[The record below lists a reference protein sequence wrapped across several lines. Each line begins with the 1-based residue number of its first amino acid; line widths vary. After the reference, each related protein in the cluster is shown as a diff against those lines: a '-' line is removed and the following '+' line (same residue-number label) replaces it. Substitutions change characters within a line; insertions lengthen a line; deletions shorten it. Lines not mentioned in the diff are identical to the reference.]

1 MTDIEHYIQSATREN
16 TRRAYRQAIERF
28 EVEWG
33 GFLPTTPDQVAEYL
47 FAQRESLS
55 INTLRLHLSALSEW
69 HTSQGFP
76 DPTKTPRVKKLFK
89 GIRLQHPQQE
99 KRARPLMLDTLERVI
114 ASIEKDLVSNEAATN
129 PALVGKLLRNRAL
142 ILLSF
147 WRAFRSDEICRMQIE
162 HIQVDD
168 KRGMVI
174 HLPRTKG
181 DREALGKEYRVPSL
195 VRLCPVRA
203 YQDWIAY
210 LGENQGSVFR
220 GIDQWGNIANSSLH
234 EDSVIPLIRAALR
247 DAGIDDA
254 DDYTSHSFRRGF
266 ATWAN
271 DNDWDFKDLMEY
283 VGWSDPRSAMRYIDK
298 TQLIGD
304 SINASL
310 KKISGLPEKSVTPFQ
325 EENIGDR

>member
-16 TRRAYRQAIERF
+16 TRKAYRQAIERF

-47 FAQRESLS
+47 FAHKESLS
-55 INTLRLHLSALSEW
+55 INTLRLHLSALSAW

-99 KRARPLMLDTLERVI
+99 KRARPLMLDTLDRVI
-114 ASIEKDLVSNEAATN
+114 SAIEKALVSDSSAQT
-129 PALVGKLLRNRAL
+129 PAFTGKLLRNRAL

-162 HIQVDD
+162 HIRVDG
-168 KRGMVI
+168 KRGMSI
-174 HLPRTKG
+174 HLPRTKV
-181 DREALGKEYRVPSL
+181 DREALGKEYRVPAL
-195 VRLCPVRA
+195 LRLCPVRA

-210 LGENQGSVFR
+210 IDENQGPVFR
-220 GIDQWGNIANSSLH
+220 GIDQWGNIADSCLH

-247 DAGIDDA
+247 EAGIADA
-254 DDYTSHSFRRGF
+254 DNYTSHSFRRGF

-298 TQLIGD
+298 TQLFGD

-310 KKISGLPEKSVTPFQ
+310 KEISGFSTSSRSLYQ
-325 EENIGDR
+325 EENKND

>member
-1 MTDIEHYIQSATREN
+1 MTDIEHYIQSATRDN
-16 TRRAYRQAIERF
+16 TRKAYRQAIERF

-47 FAQRESLS
+47 FAHKESLS

-99 KRARPLMLDTLERVI
+99 KRARPLMLDTLEHVVSR
-114 ASIEKDLVSNEAATN
+114 IEKDLVSDEAAIN
-129 PALVGKLLRNRAL
+129 PAFVGKLLRNRSL

-162 HIQVDD
+162 HIHVDE
-168 KRGMVI
+168 KRGLSI

-181 DREALGKEYRVPSL
+181 DREALGKEYRVPAL
-195 VRLCPVRA
+195 LRLCPVRA
-203 YQDWIAY
+203 YQDWVAY
-210 LGENQGSVFR
+210 LDESQGPVFR
-220 GIDQWGNIANSSLH
+220 GIDQWGNIADSALH
-234 EDSVIPLIRAALR
+234 EDSVIPLVRAALR
-247 DAGIDDA
+247 DAGIEDA
-254 DDYTSHSFRRGF
+254 GGYTSHSFRRGF

-271 DNDWDFKDLMEY
+271 DNDWDFKELMEY
-283 VGWSDPRSAMRYIDK
+283 VGWSDPRSAMRYIDR
-298 TQLIGD
+298 THLIGD

-310 KKISGLPEKSVTPFQ
+310 KEIPEFPGKTVTAYR
-325 EENIGDR
+325 EDEKK